1 MDVLLKERGKIMFR
15 RKLFILILVTGLF
28 LPFSSVEVRAMDPVT
43 IAILAPIAIQAAEVM
58 MPYVVQGLKNAGVHL
73 MKMGLDLAEVLKLPL
88 GIVQATLGAPLGLFS
103 DGLKN
108 VIDGV
113 LAPFQFTWHTLV
125 FPLAI
130 FGYST

>member
-1 MDVLLKERGKIMFR
+1 MFR
-15 RKLFILILVTGLF
+15 RNFLILILVAGLF
-28 LPFSSVEVRAMDPVT
+28 MPFGAAKVQAMDPVT
-43 IAILAPIAIQAAEVM
+43 IAILAPVAIKAAEVM
-58 MPYVVQGLKNAGVHL
+58 MPYVIQGLKNAGVHL
-73 MKMGLDLAEVLKLPL
+73 MKMGLDIAGILKLPL

-130 FGYST
+130 FGFST